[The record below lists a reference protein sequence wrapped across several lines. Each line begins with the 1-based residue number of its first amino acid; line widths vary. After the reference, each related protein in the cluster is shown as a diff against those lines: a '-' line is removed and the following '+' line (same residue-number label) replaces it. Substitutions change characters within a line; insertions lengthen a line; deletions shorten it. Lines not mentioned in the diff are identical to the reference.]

1 MKEDSNNWTDR
12 FRDRIESHQVPF
24 NTNASWGMM
33 QARLK
38 RASSLRIIRRALSVA
53 ACVILLLGLGLFLFR
68 QETSG
73 VYNPVSVVAIQSPR
87 SELEFRVE
95 KAKRLISMRA
105 VSQASVNEPVQF
117 SEPEPEVQDEP
128 QEEVLR
134 DETPVQPSVVET
146 KRDPHAITA
155 NETYYEEP
163 SKNRS
168 RGKVSVSFGGLLAQN
183 RDNGSIDNSR
193 NLMMADIAM
202 YNAKLFNNSVITG
215 HILQGTST
223 VLEMDYFNYEYQ
235 YKMPVSFGVYV
246 NKEITRRISIES
258 GLFAT
263 RLAASVYYRSSSA
276 ENSYL
281 TDHVLWYL
289 GVPLKAKWS
298 YVSGRFFTAYVSA
311 GGAVEK
317 CIHSGY
323 TGSFKDEN
331 DNLKPSDVP
340 LQWSLNGTLGAQYNI
355 ISQIGIYIEPGVS
368 YYFNDGS
375 DIPTIRKEY
384 QLIFNL
390 NAGLRFTF

>member
-1 MKEDSNNWTDR
+1 MKENSSNWTDR
-12 FRDRIESHQVPF
+12 FRDRIENHQVPI
-24 NTNASWGMM
+24 NTDASWGVM

-38 RASSLRIIRRALSVA
+38 RASSFRIIRRALSVA

-68 QETSG
+68 QEHAG
-73 VYNPVSVVAIQSPR
+73 VYNPVSVVAIQGPQ
-87 SELEFRVE
+87 SELKLRVE

-105 VSQASVNEPVQF
+105 VPQASLKEPDQIR
-117 SEPEPEVQDEP
+117 EPEPEI
-128 QEEVLR
+128 QEK
-134 DETPVQPSVVET
+134 PAVQPSVAGTQRE
-146 KRDPHAITA
+146 PHAITE

-163 SKNRS
+163 SRLRS

-202 YNAKLFNNSVITG
+202 YNAKLFNSSVITG
-215 HILQGTST
+215 HVLQGTST
-223 VLEMDYFNYEYQ
+223 VSEMDYFNYEYQ

-263 RLAASVYYRSSSA
+263 RLAASVYYSSFSA

-323 TGSFKDEN
+323 TGGFKDEN
-331 DNLKPSDVP
+331 DNLKLSDVP

-355 ISQIGIYIEPGVS
+355 IPQIGIYIEPGVS

>member
-1 MKEDSNNWTDR
+1 MKENSSNWTDR
-12 FRDRIESHQVPF
+12 FRDRIENHQVPI
-24 NTNASWGMM
+24 NTDASWGEM

-38 RASSLRIIRRALSVA
+38 RASSFRIIRRALSVA
-53 ACVILLLGLGLFLFR
+53 VCVILLLGLGLFLFR
-68 QETSG
+68 QKTAD
-73 VYNPVSVVAIQSPR
+73 VYNPVPVVAIQGPQ
-87 SELEFRVE
+87 SELELRVE

-105 VSQASVNEPVQF
+105 VPQASLKEPDQIR
-117 SEPEPEVQDEP
+117 EPEPEI
-128 QEEVLR
+128 QEKP
-134 DETPVQPSVVET
+134 TVQPSVAGTPRE
-146 KRDPHAITA
+146 PHAITE

-163 SKNRS
+163 SRHRS

-202 YNAKLFNNSVITG
+202 YNAKLFNSSVITG
-215 HILQGTST
+215 HVLQGTST

-263 RLAASVYYRSSSA
+263 RLAASVYYSSFSA

-323 TGSFKDEN
+323 TGGFKDEN
-331 DNLKPSDVP
+331 DNLKLSDVP

-355 ISQIGIYIEPGVS
+355 IPQIGIYIEPGVS

>member
-1 MKEDSNNWTDR
+1 MKENSSSWTDR
-12 FRDRIESHQVPF
+12 FRDRIENHQVPI
-24 NTNASWGMM
+24 NTDASWGVM

-38 RASSLRIIRRALSVA
+38 RASSFRIIRRALSVA
-53 ACVILLLGLGLFLFR
+53 ACVILLLGLSLFLFR
-68 QETSG
+68 QEHAG
-73 VYNPVSVVAIQSPR
+73 VYNPVSVFAIQGPQ
-87 SELEFRVE
+87 SELELRVE
-95 KAKRLISMRA
+95 KATRLISMRA
-105 VSQASVNEPVQF
+105 VHQASLKEPDQIR
-117 SEPEPEVQDEP
+117 EPEPEI
-128 QEEVLR
+128 QEKPTVK
-134 DETPVQPSVVET
+134 PSVAGTQRE
-146 KRDPHAITA
+146 PHAITE

-163 SKNRS
+163 SRHRS

-215 HILQGTST
+215 HVLQGTST

-263 RLAASVYYRSSSA
+263 RLAASVYYRSFSA

-323 TGSFKDEN
+323 TGGFKDEN
-331 DNLKPSDVP
+331 DNLKLSDVP

-355 ISQIGIYIEPGVS
+355 IPQIGIYIEPGVS

>member
-1 MKEDSNNWTDR
+1 
-12 FRDRIESHQVPF
+12 
-24 NTNASWGMM
+24 
-33 QARLK
+33 
-38 RASSLRIIRRALSVA
+38 
-53 ACVILLLGLGLFLFR
+53 
-68 QETSG
+68 
-73 VYNPVSVVAIQSPR
+73 
-87 SELEFRVE
+87 
-95 KAKRLISMRA
+95 
-105 VSQASVNEPVQF
+105 
-117 SEPEPEVQDEP
+117 
-128 QEEVLR
+128 
-134 DETPVQPSVVET
+134 
-146 KRDPHAITA
+146 
-155 NETYYEEP
+155 
-163 SKNRS
+163 
-168 RGKVSVSFGGLLAQN
+168 
-183 RDNGSIDNSR
+183 SIDNSR

-202 YNAKLFNNSVITG
+202 YNAKLFNSSVITG
-215 HILQGTST
+215 HVLQGTST

-263 RLAASVYYRSSSA
+263 RLAASVYYRSFSA

-298 YVSGRFFTAYVSA
+298 YVLGRFFTAYVSA

-323 TGSFKDEN
+323 TGGFKDEN
-331 DNLKPSDVP
+331 DNLKLSDVP

-355 ISQIGIYIEPGVS
+355 IPQIGIYIEPGVS

>member
-1 MKEDSNNWTDR
+1 MKENSSNWTDR
-12 FRDRIESHQVPF
+12 FRDRIENHQVPI
-24 NTNASWGMM
+24 NTDASWGVM

-38 RASSLRIIRRALSVA
+38 RASSFRIIRRALSVA

-68 QETSG
+68 QETAG
-73 VYNPVSVVAIQSPR
+73 VYNPVPVVAIQGPQ
-87 SELEFRVE
+87 SELELRVE

-105 VSQASVNEPVQF
+105 DPQASLKEPDQIR
-117 SEPEPEVQDEP
+117 EPEPEI
-128 QEEVLR
+128 QEK
-134 DETPVQPSVVET
+134 PAVQPSVAGTQRE
-146 KRDPHAITA
+146 PHANTE

-163 SKNRS
+163 SRHRS

-202 YNAKLFNNSVITG
+202 YNAKLFNSSVITG
-215 HILQGTST
+215 HVLQGTST

-263 RLAASVYYRSSSA
+263 RLAASVYYRSFSA

-323 TGSFKDEN
+323 TGGFKDEN
-331 DNLKPSDVP
+331 DNLKLSDVP

-355 ISQIGIYIEPGVS
+355 IPQIGIYIEPGVS

-375 DIPTIRKEY
+375 GIPTIRKEY